1 MLRVDNFFGATPV
14 KKFGESTHDGISVG
28 ITHSMV
34 NPDSGR
40 FDTQG
45 DHSSPEVRQRVKNSQ
60 PMMIEESMDSSQA
73 ASPER
78 SPPGKSIFNPR

>member
-40 FDTQG
+40 FDTHG
-45 DHSSPEVRQRVKNSQ
+45 EHSSPEVRQRGKNIQ
-60 PMMIEESMDSSQA
+60 PMMIEESMNSSQG
-73 ASPER
+73 SPER